1 VEVQLQYHN
10 GERYG
15 SRYATETHTIL
26 YAEYVVYACVSEIKG
41 ALLGLGSLI
50 LNLQLL

>member
-1 VEVQLQYHN
+1 M
-10 GERYG
+10 
-15 SRYATETHTIL
+15 
-26 YAEYVVYACVSEIKG
+26 YACVSEIKG